1 MAKKM
6 SKTEKENIRKSL
18 ESYKETRKS
27 FKPESPKVE
36 LNTSGLR
43 SGLKEIPSTRKAS
56 TTTSNTITFKEA
68 FANAKKQG
76 LKTFEWNGKKYTTEE
91 KNKASSTTTQP
102 STSKKSSTTTQSSTN
117 KKSTTTTQPSSSNK
131 STTGTQPTKAWH
143 PPMVLSENY
152 EEPKKNK
159 NITTFEE
166 EFNKS
171 KSKSVK
177 KEPKITTTPQN
188 KNNFEIKDSA
198 ALNKNFEILVRK
210 YRKEYENAN
219 GKAPS
224 IFELAKIRKRANEE
238 SQKMYRQAVEN
249 KEKTKKS

>member
-43 SGLKEIPSTRKAS
+43 SGLKKIPSTRKAS

-102 STSKKSSTTTQSSTN
+102 S
-117 KKSTTTTQPSSSNK
+117 SSNK

-152 EEPKKNK
+152 EKPKKNK

-188 KNNFEIKDSA
+188 KNNFEIKDPA

-249 KEKTKKS
+249 KKKTKKAK